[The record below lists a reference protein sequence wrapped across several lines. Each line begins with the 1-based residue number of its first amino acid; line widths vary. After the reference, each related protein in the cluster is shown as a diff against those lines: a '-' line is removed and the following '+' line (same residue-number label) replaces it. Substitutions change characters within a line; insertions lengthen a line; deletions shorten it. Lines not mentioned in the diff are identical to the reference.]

1 MVAASQCRADNN
13 AMKLALAIL
22 AAVLLLAG
30 CGHANAPQD
39 PFVGTW
45 RDKGFRIGAAVYDK
59 KLGAFTLGTHPTLA
73 ELVITKQANR
83 YHATLAVWHDWPF
96 GQRDMFLTRH
106 GNRLVGSIYTY
117 SPTANGSRQYYV
129 VLTYLLTTGRLT
141 FREATSPTG
150 HLAKPDGFSWVSASS
165 VVPVATR

>member
-1 MVAASQCRADNN
+1 MRP
-13 AMKLALAIL
+13 ALAIL
-22 AAVLLLAG
+22 ATVLLTAG
-30 CGHANAPQD
+30 CGHSNAPKD

-59 KLGAFTLGTHPTLA
+59 KLGAFTLGTHRTLA

-83 YHATLAVWHDWPF
+83 YHATLAVWHDFPF
-96 GQRDMFLTRH
+96 GLRDMVLTRH

-117 SPTANGSRQYYV
+117 SPTAKGSSKYYV
-129 VLTYLLTTGRLT
+129 VLTYLPTTGRLT
-141 FREATSPTG
+141 LREAISPTG

-165 VVPVATR
+165 VVPVPAQ